1 MNNQNTMKLY
11 KKFRSVLLLLA
22 ITPLLFLTQS
32 CDQNQSADSEEAM
45 IEQKVDSLIS
55 IMTLEEKVGQLTL
68 YTSDMDQTGA
78 FLRDEYQED
87 IKAGNVGA
95 IFNAYGSE
103 YTRKLQEM
111 AVNET
116 RLGIPLIFGY
126 DVIHGHRTIFPVP
139 LAEASSW
146 DLDMMRKT
154 AKVAARE
161 AASEG
166 LHWTFAPMIDIS
178 RDPRWGRIVEGSGED
193 TYLGSR
199 IAEAKVKGF
208 QGENL
213 KDLNTLAATAK
224 HFVGYG
230 APKAG
235 RDYHSV
241 DMSDRE
247 LREVYLPPFKAA
259 VDADVATIMTAFNDL
274 NGVPATANEYLFTDI
289 LREEWG
295 FNGFVVTDY
304 TAIMELLYHGVA
316 EDEHHAS
323 ELALNAGVDMSM
335 QDGFFQQTLADLV
348 DQGRISIKQVNEA
361 VANVLRIKFKLGLF
375 EDPYRYSDTERE
387 KAEIMKPEN
396 IETAREMARRS
407 MVLLKNENEILPINE
422 SVNTVAVIGPMGDN
436 RRDLIGSWSAAGD
449 WSKSV
454 TLLEGL
460 KAQLPGVNFIHTKG
474 ADIDGED
481 ISGFREAV
489 NAARRA
495 DLVIL
500 ALGEA
505 YWMSGEAASRTMIDL
520 PGVQEELAKEIHKTG
535 KPIAAVLMNG
545 RPLKINWLK
554 DNVSAIL
561 ETWYLGTTTGDA
573 IADVLTGAYNPS
585 GKLPVTFPRNEGQI
599 PIHYDMRNTGRPF
612 EADDK
617 YTSKYL
623 DVPNE
628 PLYPF
633 GYGLSYT
640 NFDYGPITLSSK
652 TIRPVD
658 TLTVSVEVSN
668 TGAYDG
674 EEVVQLYIQDK
685 VASVARPVKELR
697 NFKKINLQV
706 NEQKMVEFKITIED
720 LSFYRKDMSYG
731 SEPGMFT
738 IFVGGSSVDTQ
749 SAEFEF
755 ID

>member
-1 MNNQNTMKLY
+1 MKSLKEHRLLRLFIPLIPLLILFQACNQNTQVNKD
-11 KKFRSVLLLLA
+11 A
-22 ITPLLFLTQS
+22 
-32 CDQNQSADSEEAM
+32 E
-45 IEQKVDSLIS
+45 IEHKIDSLLS
-55 IMTLEEKVGQLTL
+55 IMTLEEKIGQLTL

-87 IKAGNVGA
+87 IKAGDVGA
-95 IFNAYGSE
+95 IFNAYGAE
-103 YTRKLQEM
+103 YTRNLQEM

-126 DVIHGHRTIFPVP
+126 DVVHGHRTIFPVP

-154 AKVAARE
+154 AEVAALE

-199 IAEAKVKGF
+199 IAEEKVKGF
-208 QGENL
+208 QGNDL
-213 KDLNTLAATAK
+213 KDLHTLAATAK

-259 VDADVATIMTAFNDL
+259 VDAGVATIMTAFNDL
-274 NGVPATANEYLFTDI
+274 NGIPATANKYLFKDI

-323 ELALNAGVDMSM
+323 ELAMNAGVDMSM
-335 QDGFFQQTLADLV
+335 QDGFYQQTLADLV
-348 DQGRISIKQVNEA
+348 EEGRISMQQIDEA
-361 VANVLRIKFKLGLF
+361 ASNVLRIKFKLGLF

-387 KAEIMKPEN
+387 KAEVMKPEN

-407 MVLLKNENEILPINE
+407 MVLLKNEDEVLPVSE
-422 SVNTVAVIGPMGDN
+422 SVNTIAVIGPMADN
-436 RRDLIGSWSAAGD
+436 QRDLIGSWSAAGD
-449 WSKSV
+449 WAKSV

-460 KAQLPGVNFIHTKG
+460 KAQLPEVNFIYAKG
-474 ADIDGED
+474 AEIEGNDK
-481 ISGFREAV
+481 SGFREAV

-505 YWMSGEAASRTMIDL
+505 YWMSGEAASRSRIDL
-520 PGVQEELAKEIHKTG
+520 PGVQEELAKEIHITG
-535 KPIAAVLMNG
+535 KPIASVLMNG
-545 RPLKINWLK
+545 RPLKLNWLNE
-554 DNVSAIL
+554 NVPAIL
-561 ETWYLGTTTGDA
+561 ETWYLGTTAGDA
-573 IADVLTGAYNPS
+573 IADVLTGKYNPS

-612 EADDK
+612 NANDK
-617 YTSKYL
+617 FTTKYL

-633 GYGLSYT
+633 GHGLSYT
-640 NFDYGPITLSSK
+640 TFDYGPVSLSSK
-652 TIRPVD
+652 TMKQTD
-658 TLTVSVEVSN
+658 TLKISVTVTN
-668 TGAYDG
+668 TGDYDG
-674 EEVVQLYIQDK
+674 AEVVQLYIQDK

-697 NFKKINLQV
+697 GFQKIEFAQG
-706 NEQKMVEFKITIED
+706 EQKKVEFSITNED
-720 LSFYRKDMSYG
+720 LSFYRKNMTFG
-731 SEPGMFT
+731 SEPGMFAV
-738 IFVGGSSVDTQ
+738 FVGGSSVDTQ
-749 SAEFEF
+749 SAEFEL
-755 ID
+755 IN